1 MTGSHS
7 LSASNKF
14 SRYRGSGQVTLAEI
28 MELSGLMEGEREAKM
43 ERREEWETERGRA
56 ERMRELLTLRIVW
69 AVGLVLLCEASF
81 DSFDLNG
88 GFSLG

>member
-1 MTGSHS
+1 MTGSYS
-7 LSASNKF
+7 LSASNHF
-14 SRYRGSGQVTLAEI
+14 SRYTGSGQVTLAEI
-28 MELSGLMEGEREAKM
+28 MELSGLMEEEKCKNGKEKARE
-43 ERREEWETERGRA
+43 RA

-69 AVGLVLLCEASF
+69 AAGLVLLCEASF